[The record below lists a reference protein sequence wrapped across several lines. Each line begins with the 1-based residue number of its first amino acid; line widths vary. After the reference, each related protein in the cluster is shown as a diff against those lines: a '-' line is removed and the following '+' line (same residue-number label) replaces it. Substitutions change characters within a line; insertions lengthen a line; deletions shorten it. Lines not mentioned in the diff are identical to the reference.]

1 MEDEILAV
9 MGNRPGMMTYHIA
22 NCLRADHHKYNG
34 KLTTSTVL
42 RCLKRMEKAGRVE
55 RVRSPYAVQ
64 ICWAKAAPDAADQP
78 SSCGD
83 STQ

>member
-9 MGNRPGMMTYHIA
+9 MGSCRGMMTYHIV
-22 NCLRADHHKYNG
+22 NCLRADHRKYNG

-42 RCLKRMEKAGRVE
+42 RCLKKMEKAGRVE

-64 ICWAKAAPDAADQP
+64 ICWAKKAATAVADQP
-78 SSCGD
+78 STCGD
-83 STQ
+83 

>member
-9 MGNRPGMMTYHIA
+9 MGNRRGMMTYHIA
-22 NCLRADHHKYNG
+22 NCLRADHRKYNG
-34 KLTTSTVL
+34 KLATSTVL

-64 ICWAKAAPDAADQP
+64 ICWAKKVAPDAADQP
-78 SSCGD
+78 STCGD
-83 STQ
+83 

>member
-9 MGNRPGMMTYHIA
+9 MGNRRGMMTCHIA
-22 NCLRADHHKYNG
+22 NHLRADYPEHNG
-34 KLTTSTVL
+34 KLATSTVL

-64 ICWAKAAPDAADQP
+64 ICWAKKAALAAADQP
-78 SSCGD
+78 STCGD
-83 STQ
+83 